1 MLRKTSHN
9 SRRKVAFAHAKAM
22 VMKMQKKFAVTPPA
36 YGVRALEIL
45 EENGF
50 EAWFVGGCVRD
61 FLLGLSPGDWDI
73 TTSARPEEILR
84 CFAGFRCIETGIRH
98 GTVTVL
104 IEEQPVEITTYRS
117 DGAYR
122 DHRHPEEVKFSRQ
135 LEDDLSRRDFT
146 VNAMAYHPERGLV
159 DKYHGVKDLEEK
171 RIRCVGDPDRRFT
184 EDALRILRCLR
195 FSSRLGFSIESATA
209 DALRRQ
215 KKLLP
220 DISHERV
227 KIELEKLLVGDHAEK
242 ILREYFDVLFVIL
255 PELAP
260 MKGCTQERPY
270 HCFDVW
276 EHTLHAVGAA
286 PNDPIVRWAVLF
298 HDCGKPGVKT
308 YEPEGVAHFYGHD
321 KESARIADICCERLR
336 FSNREREAVCALV
349 ARHGE
354 PLPMPEK
361 RVKRLLGKLGE
372 EQLFRLFALMRGDV
386 SAQSPA
392 VREERLSYL
401 EDCKVLAKKLI
412 EDGQC
417 LTLRDLAVN
426 GNDLLALGFSKNR
439 LLGTALQ
446 ALLDEVLAGT
456 LPNEKEVLL
465 EEAKKFL
472 KQ

>member
-1 MLRKTSHN
+1 MRE
-9 SRRKVAFAHAKAM
+9 
-22 VMKMQKKFAVTPPA
+22 KFSVTPPV
-36 YGVRALEIL
+36 YGVRALDIL
-45 EENGF
+45 EQNGF

-84 CFAGFRCIETGIRH
+84 CFKEYRCIETGIRH

-104 IEEQPVEITTYRS
+104 IDDRPLEITTYRC
-117 DGAYR
+117 DGAYQ
-122 DHRHPEEVKFSRQ
+122 DHRHPTKVEFSRR

-146 VNAMAYHPERGLV
+146 VNAMAYHPKRGLV
-159 DKYHGVKDLEEK
+159 DRFGGQEDLRSK
-171 RIRCVGDPDRRFT
+171 MIRCVGAADRRFT

-195 FSSRLGFSIESATA
+195 FASRLGFSIETATA
-209 DALRRQ
+209 DALQRQ
-215 KKLLP
+215 KGLLTE
-220 DISHERV
+220 ISHERV
-227 KIELEKLLVGDHAEK
+227 KIELEKLLVGEYAEEV
-242 ILREYFDVLFVIL
+242 LREYSDVLFVVL

-260 MKGCTQERPY
+260 MKGCTQERTY

-276 EHTLHAVGAA
+276 EHTLHAVGAV
-286 PNDPIVRWAVLF
+286 PPDPIVRWSALF

-308 YEPEGVAHFYGHD
+308 FEPEGVAHFYGHD
-321 KESARIADICCERLR
+321 KESMRIADLCCERLR
-336 FSNREREAVCALV
+336 FSNKEREAICALV

-372 EQLFRLFALMRGDV
+372 EQLLRLFTLMRGDV
-386 SAQSPA
+386 AAQSPA

-401 EDCKVLAKKLI
+401 ADCEALAKRLI
-412 EDGQC
+412 EEGQC

-439 LLGTALQ
+439 LLGSALH
-446 ALLDEVLAGT
+446 ALLDGVLAGT
-456 LPNEKEVLL
+456 LPNEREVLL
-465 EEAKKFL
+465 EEAEKHLKK
-472 KQ
+472 Q

>member
-1 MLRKTSHN
+1 
-9 SRRKVAFAHAKAM
+9 
-22 VMKMQKKFAVTPPA
+22 MQEKIGVTPPA
-36 YGVRALEIL
+36 YGIRALELL
-45 EENGF
+45 EQNGF

-73 TTSARPEEILR
+73 TTSAQPAEILR
-84 CFAGFRCIETGIRH
+84 CFPGFRCIETGIRH

-104 IEEQPVEITTYRS
+104 IDEQPVEITTYRS

-122 DHRHPEEVKFSRQ
+122 DHRHPEEVRFSRH

-159 DKYHGVKDLEEK
+159 DRFGGQTDLK
-171 RIRCVGDPDRRFT
+171 NKTIRCVGDPDRRFR

-195 FSSRLGFSIESATA
+195 FASRLGFSIESATA

-215 KKLLP
+215 KDLLKA
-220 DISHERV
+220 ISHERV
-227 KIELEKLLVGDHAEK
+227 KIELEKLLIGEHAEG

-276 EHTLHAVGAA
+276 EHTLHAVGAV
-286 PNDPIVRWAVLF
+286 PPDPILRWAALF

-308 YEPEGVAHFYGHD
+308 FEPQGVAHFYGHD
-321 KESARIADICCERLR
+321 KESARLAEICCERLR
-336 FSNREREAVCALV
+336 FSNKEREAICTLIY
-349 ARHGE
+349 RHGE

-361 RVKRLLGKLGE
+361 RVKRLLGQLGE

-392 VREERLSYL
+392 VVEERLAWL
-401 EDCKVLAKKLI
+401 ADCETLAKRLI
-412 EDGQC
+412 EEGQC
-417 LTLRDLAVN
+417 FSLKDLAVN
-426 GNDLLALGFSKNR
+426 GTDLLSIGFQKNR
-439 LLGTALQ
+439 LLGETLQ
-446 ALLDEVLAGT
+446 TLLDGVLAGT
-456 LPNEKEVLL
+456 LPNEKETLLQEASRLL
-465 EEAKKFL
+465 EPQYES
-472 KQ
+472 

>member
-1 MLRKTSHN
+1 
-9 SRRKVAFAHAKAM
+9 
-22 VMKMQKKFAVTPPA
+22 MQEKIAVTPPV
-36 YGVRALEIL
+36 YGIRALDIL
-45 EENGF
+45 EKNGF

-61 FLLGLSPGDWDI
+61 LLLGLSPGDWDI

-84 CFAGFRCIETGIRH
+84 CFGGFRCIETGIRH

-104 IEEQPVEITTYRS
+104 IEEQPLEITTYRS

-122 DHRHPEEVKFSRQ
+122 DHRHPEEVEFSRR

-146 VNAMAYHPERGLV
+146 VNAMAYHPQRGLV
-159 DKYHGVKDLEEK
+159 DKFGGQEDLK
-171 RIRCVGDPDRRFT
+171 KKKIRCVGEADRRFT

-195 FSSRLGFSIESATA
+195 FASRLGFSIETATA

-215 KKLLP
+215 KELLTE
-220 DISHERV
+220 ISHERV
-227 KIELEKLLVGDHAEK
+227 KIELEKLLAGDHAEE
-242 ILREYFDVLFVIL
+242 ILREYSDVLFVIL

-276 EHTLHAVGAA
+276 EHTLHAVGAV
-286 PNDPIVRWAVLF
+286 PNDPIVRWAALF
-298 HDCGKPGVKT
+298 HDCGKPRVKT

-321 KESARIADICCERLR
+321 KESARLADLCCERLR
-336 FSNREREAVCALV
+336 FSNREREAICSLV

-392 VREERLSYL
+392 VKEERLSYL
-401 EDCKVLAKKLI
+401 KDCEVLAKKLI
-412 EDGQC
+412 EEGQC
-417 LTLRDLAVN
+417 LTLRNLAVN
-426 GNDLLALGFSKNR
+426 GNDLLALGFSKDR
-439 LLGTALQ
+439 LLGSALR
-446 ALLDEVLAGT
+446 ALLDGVLNGT
-456 LPNEKEVLL
+456 LPNEKGALL
-465 EEAKKFL
+465 EAAKKLL